1 MSISVPTL
9 KPGKNHGKG
18 SLKAIQV
25 LLNINVHLCPPLS
38 ARTSPHDYLRDGG
51 TRAFI
56 FSLAC
61 SHNLSL
67 RKYLLHFALSLGRRV
82 GTDGSRISV
91 SQ

>member
-1 MSISVPTL
+1 M
-9 KPGKNHGKG
+9 
-18 SLKAIQV
+18 KAIQV
-25 LLNINVHLCPPLS
+25 LLNINVHLCPPLN
-38 ARTSPHDYLRDGG
+38 ARTAPHDYLRDGG

-61 SHNLSL
+61 SLNISL

-82 GTDGSRISV
+82 GTDGPCRSV

>member
-51 TRAFI
+51 TRAF
-56 FSLAC
+56 SLFAQ
-61 SHNLSL
+61 SL
-67 RKYLLHFALSLGRRV
+67 PKKIPTPFRLVVR
-82 GTDGSRISV
+82 
-91 SQ
+91 